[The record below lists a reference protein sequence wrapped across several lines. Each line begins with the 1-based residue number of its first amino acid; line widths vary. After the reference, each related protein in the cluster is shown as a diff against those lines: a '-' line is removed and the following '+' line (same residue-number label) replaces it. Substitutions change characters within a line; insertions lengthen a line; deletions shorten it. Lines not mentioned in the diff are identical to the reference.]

1 MSELFLLVSPILSDF
16 KSIYFS
22 RFGSLELAKGGGS
35 RTWAA
40 GDKQVSNYV
49 FDLRRS
55 YDLLGILVSEL
66 FLLVSPILSDF
77 KSIHFSRFGSLE
89 LAKGGGSRTWAAGDK
104 QVSNYVFDLR
114 RSYDLLGILVSE
126 LFLLVSPIL
135 SDFKSIHFSRF
146 GSLELA
152 KGGGSRSWAAGDKQ
166 VGNYVFDLRRNY
178 DP

>member
-77 KSIHFSRFGSLE
+77 KSIHFSRFGSQE
-89 LAKGGGSRTWAAGDK
+89 LTKLRDFRTGAAVDEE
-104 QVSNYVFDLR
+104 VSKCVIDLR
-114 RSYDLLGILVSE
+114 RSFE
-126 LFLLVSPIL
+126 PC
-135 SDFKSIHFSRF
+135 
-146 GSLELA
+146 
-152 KGGGSRSWAAGDKQ
+152 
-166 VGNYVFDLRRNY
+166 
-178 DP
+178 